1 LTSVTIGNSVTSIG
15 TAAFEHCSNLKSVYC
30 KPTIPPILGTN
41 NYMIGGEVVVVF
53 DYNAT
58 GRKIYVPKTSLTAY
72 KDNTYWKEYAGAIF
86 VDPSTED

>member
-1 LTSVTIGNSVTSIG
+1 
-15 TAAFEHCSNLKSVYC
+15 
-30 KPTIPPILGTN
+30 
-41 NYMIGGEVVVVF
+41 MIGGEVVVVF